1 MLASPISHMCR
12 KVAGIGLV
20 ILMSMGLPALGLAK
34 GQTAGL
40 PLEPPGRAAKSP
52 AMESPAKASDAP
64 ALPVA
69 PPSATQPQ
77 AATPSIATP
86 SASTLPPAHV
96 PAGMVLSP
104 ADMAATRDA
113 FAEADRDNWPEA
125 MRHVERISDPVARK
139 LVLWTRFISDDN
151 SATLADIVA
160 FRDQNPTWPR
170 QAILNLRAEQAL
182 LIYPL
187 SDADTLNWF
196 DTNKPQTGDGRL
208 RYARALMAAGRKDE
222 AKPIIQQA
230 WIENDFPA
238 VTQSAILREFRPFL
252 TTEVHQARLAR
263 LLSDKRASDAKT
275 TAALIGQ
282 DAQALADARIQFTSS
297 SSNASKALSKVPDYL
312 RRDPGLLFDQAR
324 YERRRGNPERAIPL
338 LVTAPSKP
346 HGIEEA
352 PEDWWVERNIATR
365 KALANGQ
372 YQEAYKIASSHGL
385 TSGSDFAEAEF
396 LSGWIALQYLNKPSI
411 AYDHFRKLEAGVST
425 PISKAR
431 AEYWSARAAS
441 ASGDKTKAKSHYT
454 LAAGYPTTFYGQL
467 SLAALTAMGGSGK
480 MTLSKDPTLGKAD
493 KKKFLDTELPRA
505 ARILYALD
513 RNNQMW
519 SFMLHMA
526 DTFTN
531 PAELAAL
538 SDLALDFDEPKL
550 SLRIAKTAAQR
561 NIVLAQRA
569 YPTSRM
575 PQFTSRG
582 QSVEKA
588 LVYGLSRQESEFD
601 PAAMSPVGARGLMQL
616 MPATAKHVAKQV
628 GLPYSKARLTDPVYN
643 ATLGSAHLGDLVD
656 NFDGS
661 YIMSIAAY
669 NAGASRVNQW
679 VDQFGDPRSSQVDAI
694 DWIENIPFSETRNYV
709 QRVMENLEVYRTRL
723 SGKNETVRINKDIE
737 RHSGPAITTPAPLR
751 SPTMLPLAS
760 PDTGVAAQASSLS
773 SATPGKL
780 VLPDTTTPSTPVLN
794 MAPVVESGDE

>member
-1 MLASPISHMCR
+1 MLARLILPFGHL
-12 KVAGIGLV
+12 VAGISLAL
-20 ILMSMGLPALGLAK
+20 LMSMGQASTTLAK

-40 PLEPPGRAAKSP
+40 PLEPPGRATKS
-52 AMESPAKASDAP
+52 SPSAP
-64 ALPVA
+64 ETLALPVA
-69 PPSATQPQ
+69 PPATALTPASAQPL
-77 AATPSIATP
+77 ATPVASAAP
-86 SASTLPPAHV
+86 SAPGHV

-113 FAEADRDNWPEA
+113 FAEADRGNWPEA
-125 MRHVERISDPVARK
+125 MRHVGRISDPVARK

-160 FRDQNPTWPR
+160 FQDQNPSWPR
-170 QAILNLRAEQAL
+170 QAVLSLRAEQAL

-196 DTNKPQTGDGRL
+196 DANKPQTGDGRL

-222 AKPIIQQA
+222 AKPVIQQA
-230 WIENDFPA
+230 WVENDFPST
-238 VTQSAILREFRPFL
+238 TQSAILREFRPFL
-252 TTEVHQARLAR
+252 TTDVHQARLAR
-263 LLSDKRASDAKT
+263 LLSDKRSSDAKT

-282 DAQALADARIQFTSS
+282 DAQALADARIQFTTSS
-297 SSNASKALSKVPDYL
+297 GNASKALSKVPDYL

-346 HGIEEA
+346 HGADA

-365 KALANGQ
+365 KALAGGL
-372 YQEAYKIASSHGL
+372 YAESYKIASSHGL
-385 TSGSDFAEAEF
+385 TSGADFAEAEF
-396 LSGWIALQYLNKPSI
+396 LSGWIALQYLNKPSE
-411 AYDHFRKLEAGVST
+411 AYGHFRKLESGVST

-441 ASGDKTKAKSHYT
+441 ASGNKDMAKGHYTKA
-454 LAAGYPTTFYGQL
+454 ANYPTTFYGQL
-467 SLAALTAMGGSGK
+467 SLAALSGMGGSGK
-480 MTLSKDPTLGKAD
+480 MTLAADPTLGKAD
-493 KKKFLDTELPRA
+493 KKQFLDTELPRA
-505 ARILYALD
+505 ARILYAMD

-526 DTFTN
+526 DTLNN

-601 PAAMSPVGARGLMQL
+601 AAAMSPVGARGLMQL

-643 ATLGSAHLGDLVD
+643 ATLGTAHLGDLVD
-656 NFDGS
+656 SFDGS

-679 VDQFGDPRSSQVDAI
+679 VGQFGDPRSSNVDAI

-723 SGKNETVRINKDIE
+723 SGQNETVRINKDIE
-737 RHSGPAITTPAPLR
+737 RHSGAPITSSPPQRNSVMTPVMTPL
-751 SPTMLPLAS
+751 MA
-760 PDTGVAAQASSLS
+760 PDTDARTSSATA
-773 SATPGKL
+773 ATPGKL